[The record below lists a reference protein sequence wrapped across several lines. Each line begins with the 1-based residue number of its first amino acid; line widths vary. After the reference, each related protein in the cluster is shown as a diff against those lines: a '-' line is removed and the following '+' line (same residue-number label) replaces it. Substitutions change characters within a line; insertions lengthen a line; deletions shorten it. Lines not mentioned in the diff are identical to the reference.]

1 MFEIRDL
8 TGQVFGRLVVLEFD
22 HLDGHHH
29 AMWKCECACGTIC
42 VKRSNNLLNGTFS
55 CGCLRREL
63 GLPAIRKNADQR
75 GRTGADHP
83 MHGVRFKKKYS
94 TAGRLNPNY
103 KHGHKI
109 GGERSPTYLQWY
121 YIVLSHADRCARWRG
136 RGAFARFLADVGV
149 RPAGSRLVRINSHH
163 PWARKNCEWQKQQAA

>member
-1 MFEIRDL
+1 MYEIRDL

-63 GLPAIRKNADQR
+63 GLPAIRKNADMR
-75 GRTGADHP
+75 GRTGAAHPKFGVPLTEDHLDKLRSQV
-83 MHGVRFKKKYS
+83 GQ
-94 TAGRLNPNY
+94 ANPHY
-103 KHGHKI
+103 KHG
-109 GGERSPTYLQWY
+109 L
-121 YIVLSHADRCARWRG
+121 RCRG
-136 RGAFARFLADVGV
+136 VKR
-149 RPAGSRLVRINSHH
+149 RLHR
-163 PWARKNCEWQKQQAA
+163 AWQNQQAA